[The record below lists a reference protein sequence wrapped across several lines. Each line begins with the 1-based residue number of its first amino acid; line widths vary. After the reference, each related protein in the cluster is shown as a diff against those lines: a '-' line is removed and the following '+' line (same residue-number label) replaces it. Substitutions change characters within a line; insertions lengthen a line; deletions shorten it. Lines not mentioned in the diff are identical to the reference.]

1 MASKT
6 IYKNS
11 SSTFYTIYVTC
22 SVDNSYSSTQAKV
35 TWSSYITFG
44 NWYQWGVRLKT
55 YVNGSQV
62 GNTAQACTYSGQT
75 VCSSSGTVYIT
86 KTASAQT
93 ISFSA
98 TSSSET
104 VSGYGG
110 VGSSYTG
117 TASGTFSVSAG
128 KQAPAAATSCT
139 LTESTKDT
147 TATFS
152 WTASGTTLKPIENQ
166 EWCYQKDGGSWVYAK
181 TGNGTTRSVTF
192 SLEKNAQY
200 RCAIQ
205 MENSV
210 GGSSWVYS
218 GYIYT
223 TPNAPTSV
231 VGMNNGTYV
240 NLTATNA
247 GATWYDS
254 NVWQVSLD
262 GGTSYSTISGQ
273 TSPTLKYTLDTSST
287 DKNVL
292 EPRFRCAIKNT
303 EEDQSSWTYCIP
315 TKQVSVYVWCPEGS
329 TIKGIYVNDGIIT
342 DAAATTSVLSAATL
356 GTMQLGE

>member
-1 MASKT
+1 MASKV

-22 SVDNSYSSTQAKV
+22 TVDNSYSTTQAKV
-35 TWSSYITFG
+35 SWESYIKFG

-55 YVNGSQV
+55 TVNGTQV
-62 GNTAQACTYSGQT
+62 GNTAQACTSTGQT

-117 TASGTFSVSAG
+117 TASGTFTVNAG
-128 KQAPAAATSCT
+128 KQAPAAATSCS

-147 TATFS
+147 TATFT

-166 EWCYQKDGGSWVYAK
+166 EWAYQKDGGAWTYTK
-181 TGNGTTRSVTF
+181 TGNSTTRSATF
-192 SLEKNAQY
+192 SLATNAQY
-200 RCAIQ
+200 RAAVQ

-210 GGSSWVYS
+210 GGSDWAYS

-223 TPNAPTSV
+223 TPAAPSV
-231 VGMNNGTYV
+231 SGVNNGETV
-240 NLTATNA
+240 KLTAVNSVA
-247 GATWYDS
+247 PWYSS
-254 NVWQVSLD
+254 NVWEVSLD
-262 GGTSYSTISGQ
+262 GGSSYSTISGQ
-273 TSPTLKYTLDTSST
+273 TGATLTYTIDKTST
-287 DKNVL
+287 NLNVL
-292 EPRFRCAIKNT
+292 KPRFRCAIKNT
-303 EEDQSSWTYCIP
+303 EGDQSSWTVCIP
-315 TKQVSVYVWCPEGS
+315 SERVTVYAWVPEGS
-329 TIKGIYVNDGIIT
+329 TLKGIYVNNG
-342 DAAATTSVLSAATL
+342 A
-356 GTMQLGE
+356 